1 MSNRLP
7 DGHTW
12 SHREVHFKGRTY
24 CHRHCQ
30 NCGRDFAMQKG
41 AEEWTAV
48 YVGIFDFA
56 PLEQDVNF
64 RWLSEPCPGHRM
76 PEDRNE
82 NRCRRA
88 DNI

>member
-1 MSNRLP
+1 
-7 DGHTW
+7 
-12 SHREVHFKGRTY
+12 
-24 CHRHCQ
+24 
-30 NCGRDFAMQKG
+30 MQKG

-48 YVGIFDFA
+48 YVGIFDFS

-82 NRCRRA
+82 NRRRRA